1 MKKFTSINESKDLG
15 RFVMSDLEFSKYKNS
30 INYILRDMYKDH
42 TVLVEGMTLIKA
54 LPVERNIGR
63 EFSTLNKVNTNITL
77 LRKIVNK
84 FNLNNTDDLIE
95 FIRNNKKDLFTEQG
109 NYFDLIFSTI
119 RGTEKRGED
128 NEDFV
133 CDYIRR
139 IVKSKF
145 NEDINPFREATSSYK
160 DMILGIDITFTVG
173 GKEYTCQVKPL
184 KFVNYTDDFIVITS
198 SGLIKE
204 YDTNYI
210 AFANVDDNKVLLFRN
225 KKDDMSINGDTV
237 TINKKNLV
245 NI

>member
-1 MKKFTSINESKDLG
+1 
-15 RFVMSDLEFSKYKNS
+15 MSDLEFSKYKNS